1 MLFCEPDCHMSQF
14 SAGGRRTG
22 SPAGWRSLL
31 PQPLN
36 WLARLFYYV
45 NQPTA
50 PYSTFADLDLHG
62 PVDVDLLVE
71 ETLPLA
77 LERHPLLTCRVEN
90 RRWSGPWWVPAETP
104 PTIDVATEAAPIL
117 FPGQEWLDLDHGPGL
132 RVWVRTRG
140 DGARLMVQ
148 VHHACADGHGKLTFL
163 AEWLAL
169 YAQRRGR
176 GRVPPPL
183 PPPDYRLLALRN
195 KLLPAETPFPL
206 SDRLV
211 CTARILRLLL
221 QPPAPLDGS
230 PPLPPP
236 LGDRPAPVEHC
247 TFEPAEFETLRQ
259 TAQTL
264 GVTLNDYLLGTL
276 FLTMADWKQAHGGV
290 APAAVLRQM
299 VPYELRDEE
308 QFRTSATNR
317 IDVRFLSRRAREL
330 HDVAALMQSIHREM
344 EGPRRRVRE
353 LLGALGTMDLLPGLL
368 RFWARRRGLT
378 ATAMLTNVG
387 NLSRTFASILPPVEG
402 RWHPGDVVVESLK
415 SYLSNTPQVSLTM
428 EALGYARQLHLL
440 VLRDGRGVAGEQ
452 SGEFLQQF
460 RNRLLSGEA
469 VVSSLQTETAAGPH
483 PLVSR
488 R

>member
-1 MLFCEPDCHMSQF
+1 MSELI
-14 SAGGRRTG
+14 AGGSRTG
-22 SPAGWRSLL
+22 SPGGWRTLL

-36 WLARLFYYV
+36 WLARLFYYL

-50 PYSTFADLDLHG
+50 PFSTFADLDLHG
-62 PVDVDLLVE
+62 PVDVDLLVR

-104 PTIDVATEAAPIL
+104 PAIDVAKEETPIL
-117 FPGQEWLDLDHGPGL
+117 FPGQEWLDLDHEPGL
-132 RVWVRTRG
+132 RIWLRTRP

-148 VHHACADGHGKLTFL
+148 VHHSCADGHGKLTFL

-176 GRVPPPL
+176 GCLPPPL
-183 PPPDYRLLALRN
+183 PPADYRLLTLRN
-195 KLLPAETPFPL
+195 KVLPAEMPFPL
-206 SDRLV
+206 RDRLV
-211 CTARILRLLL
+211 CTWRILRLLF
-221 QPPAPLDGS
+221 QPPEPLDGA

-236 LGDRPAPVEHC
+236 RVDRPAPVDVC
-247 TFEPAEFETLRQ
+247 SFEPEEFETLRQ
-259 TAQTL
+259 TAQHL

-276 FLTMADWKQAHGGV
+276 FLSMVEWKRAHGGLS
-290 APAAVLRQM
+290 PMAVLRQM
-299 VPYELRDEE
+299 VPYELRDED

-317 IDVRFLSRRAREL
+317 VDIWFLSRRVREL
-330 HDVAALMQSIHREM
+330 QDVAALMQSIHREM
-344 EGPRRRVRE
+344 EGPRRRARE

-368 RFWARRRGLT
+368 RFWTRQRGLT

-402 RWHPGDVVVESLK
+402 RWHPGDLVVQSLK
-415 SYLSNTPQVSLTM
+415 SYLSNTPQISLTM
-428 EALGYARQLHLL
+428 EALGYANQLHLL

-452 SGEFLQQF
+452 AAEFLQHF
-460 RNRLLSGEA
+460 RERLLSGEA
-469 VVSSLQTETAAGPH
+469 AGGAAEYA
-483 PLVSR
+483 PLSAAQPLIAR